1 MEKKVFEAAPWRS
14 IENAAVKAIVAYSFF
29 EERQIAIWLAREAYR
44 GHGAIIDAG
53 AFFGG
58 SALSLCTG
66 LAQNDTVQAHA
77 KVGTVHVFDVF
88 RWALWI
94 NKNCI
99 PPGTVMGTSFLNVF
113 HDSLR
118 EYSEF
123 ILIHP
128 GDIGKR
134 VWRLGPIEILFID
147 CAKDFSANASIMRMF
162 FPSLIAGVSI
172 VNQQDYAI
180 MSRLIWI
187 HAAMEFFWD
196 KFELLASTVSGGT
209 TLFRLT
215 APITADDVEACIE
228 AISAD
233 CTGFARRGAGR
244 YTTEDRRRTAI
255 LASIASFEKI
265 PMALN

>member
-1 MEKKVFEAAPWRS
+1 MEKEVFAAAPWRS
-14 IENAAVKAIVAYSFF
+14 IDDAAVKAIVAYSFF
-29 EERQIAIWLAREAYR
+29 EERQIAIWLARDVYR

-66 LAQNDTVQAHA
+66 LAQNDAVPVHA
-77 KVGTVHVFDVF
+77 KVAAVHVFDVF
-88 RWALWI
+88 RWAPWI
-94 NKNCI
+94 HKDCI

-113 HDSLR
+113 HDGLR

-123 ILIHP
+123 TLIHP
-128 GDIGKR
+128 GDISKR

-147 CAKDFSANASIMRMF
+147 CAKDFGANASIMRMF
-162 FPSLIAGVSI
+162 FPSLIPGVSI

-196 KFELLASTVSGGT
+196 RFELLASTVSGGT
-209 TLFRLT
+209 TLFRLI
-215 APITADDVEACIE
+215 APITAEDVEACIV

-233 CTGFARRGAGR
+233 CTGIARRGADR
-244 YTTEDRRRTAI
+244 YAAEDRRRHAI
-255 LASIASFEKI
+255 VTSIESFEKA
-265 PMALN
+265 PMALK